1 MARGAMRTTVKSC
14 RRVQTPR
21 NTRHTTSRRCVV
33 SARATVQK
41 RHASEHVASDND
53 SNTKIGQAAAGTAL
67 AAIIAAGVPATVAI
81 EPAQAGALVP
91 CKTSKAF
98 AKREKNEIKALQKR
112 LKLYEADSAP
122 ALAIEKSIE
131 QTKRRFAM
139 YGNQGLMCGADGLP
153 HLVTTGDW
161 KHAGEFTLPGI
172 GFLYF
177 AGLIGWAG
185 RSYLIKSRSAKK
197 PADLEILIDVPVAL
211 ECFGEA
217 ASWPLKAFNEL
228 KSGELTESDDKITV
242 SPR

>member
-1 MARGAMRTTVKSC
+1 MKTTKAC
-14 RRVQTPR
+14 RSVRASRSIR
-21 NTRHTTSRRCVV
+21 NNRRQLAV
-33 SARATVQK
+33 
-41 RHASEHVASDND
+41 HASAERPQTAFCVSSEND
-53 SNTKIGQAAAGTAL
+53 GSKRVGKVAAGTAL
-67 AAIIAAGVPATVAI
+67 AAFVAAGIPATAVV
-81 EPAQAGALVP
+81 ESAQAGALVP
-91 CKTSKAF
+91 CATSKAF
-98 AKREKNEIKALQKR
+98 AKREKNEVKALQKR

-131 QTKRRFAM
+131 QTKKRFAM
-139 YGNQGLMCGADGLP
+139 YGKQGLLCGADGLP

-197 PADLEILIDVPVAL
+197 PADLEIVIDVPVAL
-211 ECFGEA
+211 QCFGEA
-217 ASWPLKAFNEL
+217 ASWPLKAVQEL
-228 KSGELTESDDKITV
+228 RTGELTESDDKITV